1 MNSKSNVVNV
11 YNSWKVRLVVM
22 NLIVPFAGSLLLHL
36 INVLDN
42 NCLRYHII
50 TGLILH
56 SFGKLSQE
64 ANQEKK
70 QK

>member
-1 MNSKSNVVNV
+1 
-11 YNSWKVRLVVM
+11 M

-56 SFGKLSQE
+56 SFDKLISQ
-64 ANQEKK
+64 ANL
-70 QK
+70 

>member
-1 MNSKSNVVNV
+1 
-11 YNSWKVRLVVM
+11 M

-36 INVLDN
+36 VNVLDN

-56 SFGKLSQE
+56 SFDKLISQPISE
-64 ANQEKK
+64 TEIEPSESLVKDLESILLLST
-70 QK
+70 